1 MKRYKVKHYRSRIY
15 NPIRGKIIKGVLI
28 GVIAAALFGIGWFS
42 YEPLMQI
49 INEKNKEIIEQDPVP
64 EKPQEPAY
72 VPEEVEFLEKETVA
86 VCVPEEKLYNSIDYH
101 SFLKTLDEE
110 VTAVVIDMK
119 TKNGTVTYSSN
130 QVSVASAGASHENAF
145 ILDSR
150 IKTAKDMG
158 FDVIARI
165 YAFED
170 STAPYNATDMAIRYE
185 SENGILWLDDSVDN
199 GGKPWLNPYSDTAQK
214 YILDIVYDAIDSE
227 ADAILLE
234 GLRFP
239 EEDGME
245 YAYFGVSAGELSKG
259 EVLSNFAK
267 RIYSSAVI
275 TGTNIIIGFDSYETV
290 SESGIYGADPFSF
303 SADGYAPFVDID
315 NFVGEKFSNDFYFRK
330 MPEDMT
336 EVFAKVYESFGEI
349 SGLNLLPVLDFNGF
363 QKDET
368 SGIFS
373 FLKEKGAKGYIII
386 YDEAYFTGVPEEPEV
401 PENEPVQPSAPIQPV
416 QPVQPSAP
424 AQPSVPEE
432 PSEPEDIPEE
442 TPEEEENNGMQWVD
456 PDEKKKPQWVSP
468 DEEEGNE

>member
-42 YEPLMQI
+42 YEPLMQA
-49 INEKNKEIIEQDPVP
+49 INEKNKEIIQQDPVP

-86 VCVPEEKLYNSIDYH
+86 VCVPEEKLYNSIDFY
-101 SFLKTLDEE
+101 SFLKSLDEE

-119 TKNGTVTYSSN
+119 TKDGTVTYSSN
-130 QVSVASAGASHENAF
+130 QVSVANAGASHENAF
-145 ILDSR
+145 LLDSR
-150 IKTAKDMG
+150 IKAAKDMG
-158 FDVIARI
+158 FDVITRI

-185 SENGILWLDDSVDN
+185 SEDGILWLDDSVDN

-227 ADAILLE
+227 VDAILLE

-245 YAYFGVSAGELSKG
+245 YAYFGVGAEETSKG
-259 EVLSNFAK
+259 EVISNFVK

-275 TGTNIIIGFDSYETV
+275 TGTNIIIGFDGYEII
-290 SESGIYGADPFSF
+290 SGNEIYGTDPFGF
-303 SADGYAPFVDID
+303 SADGYAPFIDID
-315 NFVGEKFSNDFYFRK
+315 NFVGKKFSDDFYFRR

-349 SGLNLLPVLDFNGF
+349 SGLNLLPVFDFGGF
-363 QKDET
+363 EKEET
-368 SGIFS
+368 AGIFE
-373 FLKEKGAKGYIII
+373 FLEEKNAKGFILV
-386 YDEAYFTGVPEEPEV
+386 YDEAYFTGVPEEPAV
-401 PENEPVQPSAPIQPV
+401 PEEELITPSAPVQPV

-424 AQPSVPEE
+424 SV
-432 PSEPEDIPEE
+432 PSEPEKVPEKEE
-442 TPEEEENNGMQWVD
+442 TPEEETSEDNIYYWEDDDDGGL
-456 PDEKKKPQWVSP
+456 EWVSP
-468 DEEEGNE
+468 EEAE